1 MTGDKR
7 AAFAALYELY
17 FPKIYR
23 YVYGSLLNRAA
34 AEDVTAEIFIAA
46 LESFDR
52 YVEEWGSAAAWIG
65 AIARNKVRNYFKK
78 AHVRHEILGGEMPEE
93 TALPE
98 FFAEEAKR
106 LRDPENREL
115 FRRLQNLTEAERDL
129 LELRYGLELTN
140 GEIATLVG
148 ISAEAVRKRC
158 GRIIEKCRMGWKK

>member
-17 FPKIYR
+17 FPKIYN
-23 YVYGSLLNRAA
+23 YVYGSLLNRMA
-34 AEDVTAEIFIAA
+34 AEDVTAEVFFAA
-46 LESFDR
+46 LVSFDR
-52 YVEEWGSAAAWIG
+52 YDEARGSAAAWLG
-65 AIARNKVRNYFKK
+65 TIARNKVRNYFKK

-93 TALPE
+93 TAMPV
-98 FFAEEAKR
+98 FFAEEGKR

-115 FRRLQNLTEAERDL
+115 FRRLQNLTEDERDL

-140 GEIATLVG
+140 GEIAALVG

-158 GRIIEKCRMGWKK
+158 ERIIEKCRLGQKK